1 MQIFSKILLALGNH
15 ERDIDVSIRPYAEG
29 DLWLLERTLGNP
41 GQMVHLNGP
50 ESIEH
55 IRKRHNKFLA
65 MSADPHAG
73 RQFTILTGSLNV
85 AAGNVGYWESEWK
98 GKTGWE
104 MGWFV
109 LPEFQGRGIATA
121 ATRLVIDLITKL
133 ESHKFVFAFPSV
145 ENHQSNAI
153 CRKLGFILTEQV
165 SSEYPPGSKRLLRCN
180 IWMLTLPSSR
190 IDI

>member
-1 MQIFSKILLALGNH
+1 MNA
-15 ERDIDVSIRPYAEG
+15 DIDVSIRPYAEG

-41 GQMVHLNGP
+41 SQMVHLNGP
-50 ESIEH
+50 ESMEH

-73 RQFTILTGSLNV
+73 CQFTILAGSLNSP
-85 AAGNVGYWESEWK
+85 AGNVGYWESEWK

-121 ATRLVIDLITKL
+121 GTRLVIDLTTKL
-133 ESHKFVFAFPSV
+133 DSHKFVFAFPSV

-153 CRKLGFILTEQV
+153 CKKLGFILTDQV

-180 IWMLTLPSSR
+180 IWILTLPGSGMDTSATS
-190 IDI
+190 